1 MSVGRDVKWCPVS
14 RITTPLARK
23 RPFPLISMK
32 SRLVRAASETSKFRN
47 RLHLTNSRCRYMA
60 EILPIRHETLS
71 NQSINWIINISAYI
85 YFNFVSVR
93 RQVHVRLYSSILCLF
108 IEQSF
113 KSWRKHEI
121 KYSHMLSKHSWTNK
135 ARSPPEKSY
144 GGHFFKMAAA
154 SPKYFSFLPR
164 SIVNTDPCYLSFIVN
179 NKIMKF
185 CLLFFYHKWQ
195 VFF

>member
-23 RPFPLISMK
+23 RPFPLILMK
-32 SRLVRAASETSKFRN
+32 SRLVRAASETSKFR
-47 RLHLTNSRCRYMA
+47 RRYMT
-60 EILPIRHETLS
+60 EILPIRPETLS

-85 YFNFVSVR
+85 YFCNFFSVR
-93 RQVHVRLYSSILCLF
+93 RQVHVLLYQSILCLF

-113 KSWRKHEI
+113 SSWRKHEI
-121 KYSHMLSKHSWTNK
+121 KYSHMLSKHSWKNK

-179 NKIMKF
+179 N
-185 CLLFFYHKWQ
+185 
-195 VFF
+195 